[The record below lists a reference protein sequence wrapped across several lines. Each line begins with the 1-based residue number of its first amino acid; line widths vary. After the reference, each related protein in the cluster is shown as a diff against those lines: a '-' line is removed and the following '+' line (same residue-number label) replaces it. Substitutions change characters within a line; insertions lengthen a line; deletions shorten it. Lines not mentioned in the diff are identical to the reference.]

1 VDPIL
6 IEQVLINLMKNAA
19 ESIDNAAR
27 PTGQRHVE
35 LRVVPRT
42 VNDQDVVEFSV
53 SDTGKGLPPETVA
66 RLYEAFFST
75 KAEGMGIG
83 LNLCRSI
90 IESHAGRIEA
100 QNLYNADEVIGC
112 RFSFWIPVH
121 NTVLAEKPPEV
132 SP

>member
-1 VDPIL
+1 
-6 IEQVLINLMKNAA
+6 
-19 ESIDNAAR
+19 
-27 PTGQRHVE
+27 
-35 LRVVPRT
+35 
-42 VNDQDVVEFSV
+42 VVEFSV
-53 SDTGKGLPPETVA
+53 SDTGRGLPPETVA